1 MTTNQD
7 LDLKTVEGVKSLM
20 TTSKNEKEW
29 NENCDKVKA
38 ANLFNDYPHFWY
50 AEIILS
56 GLLGR
61 VKSQW

>member
-1 MTTNQD
+1 MTAPQ
-7 LDLKTVEGVKSLM
+7 DLKTVEGVKSLM
-20 TTSKNEKEW
+20 ASSKNEEEW

-38 ANLFNDYPHFWY
+38 ANGDYPRFWY

-56 GLLGR
+56 GLLGG

>member
-20 TTSKNEKEW
+20 ASSKNGKEW
-29 NENCDKVKA
+29 DENCDKVKA
-38 ANLFNDYPHFWY
+38 ANNDYPKFWY

>member
-38 ANLFNDYPHFWY
+38 ANLFNPDTHFWF
-50 AEIILS
+50 AEIIHS

-61 VKSQW
+61 VKSKW

>member
-38 ANLFNDYPHFWY
+38 ANNDYPRFWY
-50 AEIILS
+50 AEIVLS